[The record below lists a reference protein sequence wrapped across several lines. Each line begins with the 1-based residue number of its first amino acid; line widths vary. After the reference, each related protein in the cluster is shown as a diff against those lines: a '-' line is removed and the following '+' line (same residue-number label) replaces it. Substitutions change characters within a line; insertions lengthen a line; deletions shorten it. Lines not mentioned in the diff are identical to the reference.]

1 MMVGE
6 FPIDFEDRKTL
17 GRTGERVS
25 AIGLGTWAIRNYSK
39 AEEVLLHAIE
49 LGIDLIDTAEMYG
62 SGMAEV
68 LVGRVVKKAGRDRVF
83 ITTKML
89 PHHLAW
95 KDEVIKA
102 GKASLR
108 RMGVEEADLFLIH
121 WPNPSVSIS
130 KQVKNFEALIDEGL
144 TRYIGVSNFDVEDL
158 REAVDSTKKVDI
170 VVNQVHY
177 SVVHREY
184 VERYL
189 LPLCIREG
197 ISIQA
202 YTPLEKGTVVSH
214 EVVRSVARRLGKTP
228 IQVALNYLI
237 SRPKVHA
244 IPKTE
249 DRDHLLE
256 ILGALGWRL
265 PREFIKE
272 LER

>member
-1 MMVGE
+1 MVGE

-25 AIGLGTWAIRNYSK
+25 AIGLGTWGIRNYSK

-158 REAVDSTKKVDI
+158 REAVDSTKKADI

>member
-1 MMVGE
+1 
-6 FPIDFEDRKTL
+6 
-17 GRTGERVS
+17 
-25 AIGLGTWAIRNYSK
+25 
-39 AEEVLLHAIE
+39 
-49 LGIDLIDTAEMYG
+49 MYG

-121 WPNPSVSIS
+121 WPNPSVNIS
-130 KQVKNFEALIDEGL
+130 KQMKRFETLIDEGL

-158 REAVDSTKKVDI
+158 REAVDSTKKADI

-177 SVVHREY
+177 SVIHREY

-214 EVVRSVARRLGKTP
+214 EGVSSVARRLGKT
-228 IQVALNYLI
+228 LNETVKYLI
-237 SRPKVHA
+237 GKCNF
-244 IPKTE
+244 
-249 DRDHLLE
+249 
-256 ILGALGWRL
+256 W
-265 PREFIKE
+265 
-272 LER
+272 

>member
-121 WPNPSVSIS
+121 WPNPSVNIS
-130 KQVKNFEALIDEGL
+130 KQMKNFEALIDEGL

-158 REAVDSTKKVDI
+158 REAIDSTKKADI

-177 SVVHREY
+177 SVIHREY

-214 EVVRSVARRLGKTP
+214 EGVSSVARRLGKTP
-228 IQVALNYLI
+228 IQAALNFLI
-237 SRPKVHA
+237 SRPKAHA

-249 DRDHLLE
+249 ERDHLLE
-256 ILGALGWRL
+256 VLGALGWRL